1 MFDTTTGHSF
11 EADVWSI
18 GVILYTLLVGKPP
31 FQQKEV
37 KNIYRKIKSVDY
49 EIPPTVELSVE
60 AENLIKSILARE
72 PDQRPTLSQILQHDF
87 FLTGPFPLAIPP
99 TAMSLIPD
107 FRHLSVRRS
116 HANFLQVKA
125 QCGIVEPELPL
136 EPAPRLARAVS
147 AASLKPSRSQPLA
160 PLTEEDELDAQPA
173 VAEAVAQPPARHRL
187 ASAGAGAGLPPV
199 AGSVV
204 SRPATEREARGME
217 KEVQSVLQ
225 PGSPIADLLKSARK
239 PLMVS
244 PQAEPK
250 ELLQRRMVA
259 EARQQSGASAMD
271 GRQHQQQSLPQRTSS
286 YSARTNENQAIP
298 FPTSGGAPAPP
309 PSRTNENAPL
319 PQSPK
324 SPSRHKR
331 SMVPPSVVAALS
343 PSRQANN
350 QGADVRGPAPPP
362 AQPFAAAKPAGR
374 ALLREPVTTKVPS
387 RELYDATWR
396 TLDGALNVSSSAALD
411 ALPHPQPL
419 ESPRVFITSWVDY
432 THKYGT
438 AYSLTDGTS
447 GLYFND
453 STTMILAPN
462 KKNFD
467 YISNRVGNVFVR
479 RHHTT
484 EDHPAELE
492 RKAHLLRFFDD
503 YMGKT
508 LTRNLDADGLFAGEQ
523 KTKNMDFLVKYYRM
537 KAAIVFKMSNDVL
550 QFNFYDHTKVIL
562 TENGAVVT
570 FLDPNFKPTTY
581 SLLQLFREAHRV
593 GYWSRDKAEE
603 ADGRKAARLE
613 QITFILSKLE
623 YARDVLRTLSQRR
636 AGAAVGEKGAEVE
649 P

>member
-1 MFDTTTGHSF
+1 M
-11 EADVWSI
+11 
-18 GVILYTLLVGKPP
+18 ILYTLLVGKPP

-49 EIPPTVELSVE
+49 EIPPSVEISVE
-60 AENLIKSILARE
+60 AEDLIKSILARE
-72 PDQRPTLSQILQHDF
+72 PDQRPTLSQILEHSF
-87 FLTGPFPLAIPP
+87 FLTGPFPLAVPP
-99 TAMSLIPD
+99 SAMNLTPD
-107 FRHLSVRRS
+107 FRHLSIRRS
-116 HANFLQVKA
+116 HHNFREVKA
-125 QCGIVEPELPL
+125 QCGILEQELPL
-136 EPAPRLARAVS
+136 EPAPRLAKAPS

-160 PLTEEDELDAQPA
+160 PLAEEDELESPPA
-173 VAEAVAQPPARHRL
+173 PVAQPPPRRRL
-187 ASAGAGAGLPPV
+187 SGGTGAPPV
-199 AGSVV
+199 VGSVA

-217 KEVQSVLQ
+217 REVQEVLQ

-259 EARQQSGASAMD
+259 EARQQSGAASGLD
-271 GRQHQQQSLPQRTSS
+271 GCRHAQGPPPRTSS
-286 YSARTNENQAIP
+286 YPSSNRANAENKAPIP
-298 FPTSGGAPAPP
+298 FPSSVSAPAP
-309 PSRTNENAPL
+309 RTNENAP

-343 PSRQANN
+343 PSRHANN
-350 QGADVRGPAPPP
+350 GGADLRGAAPPP
-362 AQPFAAAKPAGR
+362 AQPFAGAKPA
-374 ALLREPVTTKVPS
+374 ALGPSREPVTTKLPS
-387 RELYDATWR
+387 RELYDSTWR
-396 TLDGALNVSSSAALD
+396 TLDNALNVNSSAALD
-411 ALPHPQPL
+411 ALPHPEPL
-419 ESPRVFITSWVDY
+419 ESPKVFITSWVDY

-453 STTMILAPN
+453 STTMILAPD
-462 KKNFD
+462 KKHFD
-467 YISNRVGNVFVR
+467 YISNRTGNVFVR
-479 RHHTT
+479 KHHAIDNRP
-484 EDHPAELE
+484 EELG
-492 RKAHLLRFFDD
+492 RKAHLLQFFDD
-503 YMGKT
+503 YMNKT
-508 LTRNLDADGLFAGEQ
+508 LTRNLDADGPFGKEH

-581 SLLQLFREAHRV
+581 SLLQLFKEAHRV
-593 GYWSRDKAEE
+593 GYWSRDPVEE
-603 ADGRKAARLE
+603 RKAARLE
-613 QITFILSKLE
+613 QIKFILSKLE

-636 AGAAVGEKGAEVE
+636 TASGEKVDEVE
-649 P
+649 A